1 MANKPE
7 PLFIEGHYHFT
18 LSSYDPV
25 QITITVP
32 HISEREVEAELNG
45 ALRSR
50 GHAGED
56 APSDEWVAEHFEG
69 IESLSALRD
78 VRAEVVFVY
87 AFHSRDYFFSDDDNS
102 LVFAALADEL
112 LL

>member
-25 QITITVP
+25 QIAITIP
-32 HISEREVEAELNG
+32 HVSEREVEAELNG

-56 APSDEWVAEHFEG
+56 APSGSPSTSRAS
-69 IESLSALRD
+69 SLSPPCAMRS
-78 VRAEVVFVY
+78 A
-87 AFHSRDYFFSDDDNS
+87 ASRS
-102 LVFAALADEL
+102 A
-112 LL
+112 